1 MKLQKIILLTL
12 CFILVSC
19 SSEEERKMDKVGRKS
34 NDLDVK
40 YPMANQELR
49 RAKRGRILLGGGS
62 IFGGGV
68 YDEENN
74 ANPNVKGGVN
84 KYLWQASLEVLSFM
98 PLTSADAIGGVII
111 TDWYED
117 SDNKNE
123 RIKANVLINSTE
135 LRASG
140 VSVSLFRQVYS
151 GGRWVNAKSSKEA
164 ETQLEDKILSRA
176 REIRLQGDTI

>member
-1 MKLQKIILLTL
+1 MKLNNLLFL
-12 CFILVSC
+12 FICLVLVSC
-19 SSEEERKMDKVGRKS
+19 SSDEEEKFEKLGRKS
-34 NDLDVK
+34 DDINLK

-62 IFGGGV
+62 FLGGNRNIDG
-68 YDEENN
+68 E
-74 ANPNVKGGVN
+74 ANTDVKGGVN

-117 SDNKNE
+117 KKNE
-123 RIKANVLINSTE
+123 RIKANVLINSTD

-140 VSVSLFRQVYS
+140 VAVTLFKQVYS
-151 GGRWVNAKSSKEA
+151 GGRWVNSKVSKET
-164 ETQLEDKILSRA
+164 ETIMEDKILSRA